1 MPLRTRDGVAD
12 APIEPGLRMLCE
24 PCERGPELKLWRL
37 IVPWKPLPMPM
48 PATLILSPGSKIST
62 VIDSP
67 STRAVD
73 AAAELDELAVRA
85 DLELRQVAELAL
97 RELALGDLVER
108 ELHGVVAV
116 RVGEL
121 HLHDG
126 ARAGLDHRD
135 RGDSPRLR
143 VEDLRHAELAS
154 EDSLGHGV
162 RA

>member
-1 MPLRTRDGVAD
+1 MPLKTRDGVAD

-24 PCERGPELKLWRL
+24 PCERGPLEKLWRL
-37 IVPWKPLPMPM
+37 IVPWKPLPIPM
-48 PATLILSPGSKIST
+48 PATLISSPGSKIST
-62 VIDSP
+62 VTASP

-85 DLELRQVAELAL
+85 DAEALARCPSSRL
-97 RELALGDLVER
+97 RELALGDRVER

-126 ARAGLDHRD
+126 ARAGLRS
-135 RGDSPRLR
+135 R
-143 VEDLRHAELAS
+143 
-154 EDSLGHGV
+154 
-162 RA
+162 